1 MFLII
6 GVWGSRVEKIK
17 AAYYLFF
24 YTLVGSLPFL
34 IGIIYIQ
41 LNCGGTGL
49 LWITDFVADNRLLW
63 LVFFIAF
70 SVKVPMF
77 PFHIWLPE
85 AHVEAPT
92 VGSVILAALLLKLG
106 SFGYLRFM
114 VPVFNSELNQYF

>member
-1 MFLII
+1 MYLNLIQFLLVVSFLACDVLTFYIAFESVLIPMFLII

-49 LWITDFVADNRLLW
+49 L
-63 LVFFIAF
+63 
-70 SVKVPMF
+70 
-77 PFHIWLPE
+77 
-85 AHVEAPT
+85 
-92 VGSVILAALLLKLG
+92 
-106 SFGYLRFM
+106 
-114 VPVFNSELNQYF
+114 